1 MDAIELVADADI
13 LAAMAFLF
21 DRMKLVAEPSGA
33 SALAAL
39 LAGRIARARRQ
50 RRRGHLRRERRR
62 RPLLRA
68 ARPPACMNAPGA
80 TRASPRPSGSGPG
93 RRSRPSGARRL
104 LRLATIDFGPLRRR
118 RDFRLLLIG
127 QGVSFFGSMIT
138 YVALPYQAYHLTGS
152 SLVVGLLGLAELVPL
167 LAAAFVGGALADA
180 FDRRRLMQL
189 TELSFAAGSLVLVG
203 NALLPH
209 PHLWV
214 LFAMSVV
221 LSTLDGLQRPSLDA
235 LTPRLVERDE
245 LMAAGA
251 LTSFRITIAQIAGP
265 AVGGVLVATT
275 GLPATYAVDTA
286 TFVVS
291 LAALRMMRAVPP
303 PPEAEPPSLRRIAE
317 GVRYAG
323 SRQEL
328 MGTYVVD
335 IVAMFFGMPMALFP
349 AAATHLGGAGVLG
362 LLYAAPA
369 VGSLVATVTSGW
381 TAHVRRHGAAVC
393 VAAAGWGAG
402 IVVLRDRPEHRRWR
416 CSASSSRA
424 ARTWS
429 RASSAT
435 TIWNQTIPDH
445 LRGRLAGIEQVSY
458 STGPLLGNV
467 ESGVVASLAGLRA
480 SIVSGGVLCVAG
492 VAIAA
497 LALPAFWR
505 YDARE

>member
-1 MDAIELVADADI
+1 MSASGRDPREAEAERLGPGPPI
-13 LAAMAFLF
+13 
-21 DRMKLVAEPSGA
+21 EPSG
-33 SALAAL
+33 
-39 LAGRIARARRQ
+39 
-50 RRRGHLRRERRR
+50 LRRM
-62 RPLLRA
+62 L
-68 ARPPACMNAPGA
+68 G
-80 TRASPRPSGSGPG
+80 
-93 RRSRPSGARRL
+93 
-104 LRLATIDFGPLRRR
+104 LATIDFGPLRRR
-118 RDFRLLLIG
+118 RDFRLLWIG
-127 QGVSFFGSMIT
+127 QAVSLFGSMIT

-167 LAAAFVGGALADA
+167 LGAAFIGGALADA
-180 FDRRRLMQL
+180 FDRRRMMQL
-189 TELSFAAGSLVLVG
+189 TELSFAGCSLVLVG
-203 NALLPH
+203 NALLAH
-209 PHLWV
+209 PHVWV
-214 LFAMSVV
+214 LFAMSVAQA
-221 LSTLDGLQRPSLDA
+221 TLDGLQRPSLDA

-251 LTSFRITIAQIAGP
+251 LSSFRMTLGAVAGP
-265 AVGGVLVATT
+265 ALGGVLIATA

-286 TFVVS
+286 TFVIS

-303 PPEAEPPSLRRIAE
+303 PPDAEPPSLHRIAE

-323 SRQEL
+323 SRQDL
-328 MGTYVVD
+328 IGTYVVD

-369 VGSLVATVTSGW
+369 AGSLLATVTSGW
-381 TAHVRRHGAAVC
+381 TAHVHRHGAAVC
-393 VAAAGWGAG
+393 IAAAGWGAG
-402 IVVLRDRPEHRRWR
+402 IVAFGLAPNLGVALIGLVIAGGADMVSGIFR
-416 CSASSSRA
+416 
-424 ARTWS
+424 
-429 RASSAT
+429 T

-467 ESGVVASLAGLRA
+467 ESGVVASLASVRA
-480 SIVSGGVLCVAG
+480 SVVSGGVLCIAG